1 MSLKNKKILYVF
13 LYLLSFGQVL
23 GISILVN
30 KIEFIPIINNV
41 MLGLSFLVFF
51 GLQIFF
57 INRILNFKFNKYLK
71 VLVVLIL
78 IGLCF
83 ISMAYLFLVFAFSGK
98 ENRKLT
104 YGDENFYIL
113 NVGWLD
119 QIYEVYRENFI
130 TMDELSEDEIKNTF
144 ADLKK
149 IENQE
154 IREILEILIRE
165 RESFDEPSED
175 EVAKTGLEDL
185 DEKESFD
192 EKENKDEILKNF
204 KAEDAIKIENS
215 DFGLL
220 EVDRAGAR
228 SRWFFVKISGDK
240 MKFISEL
247 EETSPKVKGN
257 MDEDGV
263 IHLEFNDINNNKAN
277 YISKNG
283 GKTFEKIRDQWWE
296 SLIFYWEKRLKTRT
310 KFGTINVTKNTRWFN
325 GNRRCSNR
333 K

>member
-1 MSLKNKKILYVF
+1 MSLKDKKLLYIF

-23 GISILVN
+23 GILILVN

-51 GLQIFF
+51 GLQIFS

-78 IGLCF
+78 IGFCL

-113 NVGWLD
+113 NVGWMD
-119 QIYEVYRENFI
+119 PIYGVYRKKLI
-130 TMDELSEDEIKNTF
+130 TMDRLSEDEIKNTF
-144 ADLKK
+144 TDLNK
-149 IENQE
+149 IEDQE
-154 IREILEILIRE
+154 TREILEILIRE
-165 RESFDEPSED
+165 RESFDEPGED
-175 EVAKTGLEDL
+175 KVEEIGFEDL
-185 DEKESFD
+185 DEKENFD
-192 EKENKDEILKNF
+192 EKENKDEIVKNF
-204 KAEDAIKIENS
+204 KVEDAIKIENS
-215 DFGLL
+215 DLGLL

-228 SRWFFVKISGDK
+228 SRWFLVKISGDE

-263 IHLEFNDINNNKAN
+263 IHLDFEDINKNKSE
-277 YISKNG
+277 YLSRDG
-283 GKTFEKIRDQWWE
+283 GRTFEKIRDQ
-296 SLIFYWEKRLKTRT
+296 
-310 KFGTINVTKNTRWFN
+310 
-325 GNRRCSNR
+325 
-333 K
+333 

>member
-1 MSLKNKKILYVF
+1 MTLKDKKLLYIF

-41 MLGLSFLVFF
+41 MLGLSFLVFL

-71 VLVVLIL
+71 ILLGLIL
-78 IGLCF
+78 IGLCL

-104 YGDENFYIL
+104 YYNENFYIL
-113 NVGWLD
+113 NVGWMD
-119 QIYEVYRENFI
+119 PIYEVYRKNFI
-130 TMDELSEDEIKNTF
+130 TMDKLSEDEIKNTF
-144 ADLKK
+144 DDLKE
-149 IENQE
+149 IEDQDT
-154 IREILEILIRE
+154 RDILEILISE
-165 RESFDEPSED
+165 RESFDEQGED

-185 DEKESFD
+185 DEKENFE

-215 DFGLL
+215 DLGLL

-228 SRWFFVKISGDK
+228 SRWFLVRISGNK

-247 EETSPKVKGN
+247 EETSPKVSGR
-257 MDEDGV
+257 MDDEGL
-263 IHLEFNDINNNKAN
+263 IHLDFEDINNNKSN
-277 YISKNG
+277 YISRNN
-283 GKTFEKIRDQWWE
+283 GKTFEKI
-296 SLIFYWEKRLKTRT
+296 K
-310 KFGTINVTKNTRWFN
+310 
-325 GNRRCSNR
+325 
-333 K
+333 

>member
-1 MSLKNKKILYVF
+1 MTLKDKKLLYIF

-41 MLGLSFLVFF
+41 MLGLSFLVFL

-71 VLVVLIL
+71 ILLGLIL
-78 IGLCF
+78 IGLCL

-104 YGDENFYIL
+104 YDNENFYIL
-113 NVGWLD
+113 NVGWMD
-119 QIYEVYRENFI
+119 PIYEVYRKNFI
-130 TMDELSEDEIKNTF
+130 TMDKLSEDEIKNTF
-144 ADLKK
+144 DDLKE
-149 IENQE
+149 IEDQE
-154 IREILEILIRE
+154 IREILEFLISE
-165 RESFDEPSED
+165 RESFDEPGED
-175 EVAKTGLEDL
+175 EVEKTGLEDL

-192 EKENKDEILKNF
+192 EEENKDEILKNF
-204 KAEDAIKIENS
+204 EVSDVIKIENS

-228 SRWFFVKISGDK
+228 SRWFFVKISEDK

-247 EETSPKVKGN
+247 EETSPKVSGR
-257 MDEDGV
+257 MDDEGL
-263 IHLEFNDINNNKAN
+263 IHLNFEDINNNKTT
-277 YISKNG
+277 YISKDG
-283 GKTFEKIRDQWWE
+283 ERTFEKI
-296 SLIFYWEKRLKTRT
+296 K
-310 KFGTINVTKNTRWFN
+310 
-325 GNRRCSNR
+325 
-333 K
+333 

>member
-1 MSLKNKKILYVF
+1 MTLKDKKLLYIF

-41 MLGLSFLVFF
+41 MLGLSFLVFL

-71 VLVVLIL
+71 ILLGLIL
-78 IGLCF
+78 IGLCL

-104 YGDENFYIL
+104 YYNENFYIL
-113 NVGWLD
+113 NVGWMD
-119 QIYEVYRENFI
+119 PIYEVYRKNLI
-130 TMDELSEDEIKNTF
+130 TMDKLSEEEIKNTF
-144 ADLKK
+144 DDLKK
-149 IENQE
+149 IDDQE
-154 IREILEILIRE
+154 IRDILKILIRE
-165 RESFDEPSED
+165 RESFDEQGED

-185 DEKESFD
+185 DEKENFE

-215 DFGLL
+215 DLGLL

-228 SRWFFVKISGDK
+228 SRWFLVRISGNK

-247 EETSPKVKGN
+247 EETSPKVSGR
-257 MDEDGV
+257 MDDEGL
-263 IHLEFNDINNNKAN
+263 IHLDFEDINNNKSN
-277 YISKNG
+277 YISRNNG
-283 GKTFEKIRDQWWE
+283 NTFEKI
-296 SLIFYWEKRLKTRT
+296 K
-310 KFGTINVTKNTRWFN
+310 
-325 GNRRCSNR
+325 
-333 K
+333 